1 MAGKT
6 ARSYVD
12 ASIWTVRWAS
22 YRTWASVDARRA
34 SHRRREGRSNT
45 RRKATGGKNEGA
57 AAATRAAAL
66 TPAQMARCWMPLT
79 AASGKRSKD
88 TRLRNEASSPE
99 TARQARELP
108 RRSKGS
114 NDAAWPSTA
123 LRNETAI
130 LPTGAP

>member
-1 MAGKT
+1 
-6 ARSYVD
+6 
-12 ASIWTVRWAS
+12 VRWAS

-45 RRKATGGKNEGA
+45 RRKATGGKNERA
-57 AAATRAAAL
+57 AAAPRTTAL
-66 TPAQMARCWMPLT
+66 TPAKNGEVLD
-79 AASGKRSKD
+79 AANSGLRKRSKD

-99 TARQARELP
+99 KARQARELP

-114 NDAAWPSTA
+114 HDAAWPYTA
-123 LRNETAI
+123 LRSGTAI